1 MNKIERTPAPKW
13 LEKKW
18 EEWGRQW
25 AQRYAATHRSSIFKW
40 RQYQN
45 KNDKELRELL
55 ALMTKNHCSFCDAYP
70 MGRRIPYTIEH
81 FRPKTRFPLLA
92 YKWENLFLCCGI
104 CQQKGD
110 AFDERLLK
118 PDEDEYHFD
127 HYFVINWES
136 GELMPNEGQN
146 VGNQIRAKITIQLY
160 RLNENGKP
168 EDRLEELN
176 KWPDSAKPNID
187 EWAYR
192 FFIERGV

>member
-1 MNKIERTPAPKW
+1 MNKIERTPAPQW

-18 EEWGRQW
+18 EEWGKRW
-25 AQRYAATHRSSIFKW
+25 AQRYAKTQLGSSFTWYTNQKKS
-40 RQYQN
+40 RP
-45 KNDKELRELL
+45 ELVEKL
-55 ALMTKNHCSFCDAYP
+55 AAMTKNHCSFCDAFP

-81 FRPKTRFPLLA
+81 FRPKTKFPLLA
-92 YKWENLFLCCGI
+92 YKWNNLFLCCGL

-110 AFDERLLK
+110 AFDEQLLK

-127 HYFVINWES
+127 HYFVINWDS
-136 GELMPNEGQN
+136 GELMPNEGQSAD
-146 VGNQIRAKITIQLY
+146 NQMRAQITIQLY
-160 RLNENGKP
+160 RLNANGKP

-176 KWPDSAKPNID
+176 RWLDSAKPNID